1 MGSGGGHFGEGPFYF
16 INLTFDF
23 FFSLFVEE
31 QEEYKLTSKKNKY
44 INPLKCCFLIP
55 HPLSLGKVCC
65 NARVKAVVN
74 GRCTLP
80 FQRVIS
86 DKS

>member
-31 QEEYKLTSKKNKY
+31 QEEYKLTSKK
-44 INPLKCCFLIP
+44 INI
-55 HPLSLGKVCC
+55 
-65 NARVKAVVN
+65 
-74 GRCTLP
+74 
-80 FQRVIS
+80 
-86 DKS
+86 